1 MGEMRKKVRLGVYRI
16 LLVAIEIYT
25 ILIKVIYIIYYRM
38 LYFILNLVKLWTG
51 INTGLCLIRM
61 GCDMIICGVKLL
73 IT

>member
-1 MGEMRKKVRLGVYRI
+1 
-16 LLVAIEIYT
+16 
-25 ILIKVIYIIYYRM
+25 M